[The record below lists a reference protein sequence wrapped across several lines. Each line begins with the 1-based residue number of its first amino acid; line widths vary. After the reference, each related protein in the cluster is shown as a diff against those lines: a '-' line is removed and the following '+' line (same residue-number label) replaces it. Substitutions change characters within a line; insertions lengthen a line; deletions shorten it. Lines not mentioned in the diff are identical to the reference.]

1 MNYDETWELI
11 EKLNSE
17 GYSIPGYATLQEK
30 EIIDYAQIWGELVDE
45 EDESFDEEKWLEVR
59 RFSIGVMDSL
69 NLRKLS
75 GEAGITPNV
84 KIEKAILLLIA
95 QMTRFAMRPVFSE
108 SQEAAAEEVRD
119 NLWRF
124 FDKKIFQ

>member
-45 EDESFDEEKWLEVR
+45 EDESFDEEKWLAVR